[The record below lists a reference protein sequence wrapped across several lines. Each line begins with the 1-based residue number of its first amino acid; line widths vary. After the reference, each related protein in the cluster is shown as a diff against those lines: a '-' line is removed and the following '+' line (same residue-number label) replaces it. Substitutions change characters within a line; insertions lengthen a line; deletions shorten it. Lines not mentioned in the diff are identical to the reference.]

1 MKRLYY
7 LIQIFFLIQFGGI
20 VTIACTTGLAHSSA
34 TVTGSALLW
43 KNRDSGF
50 RNNEV
55 AFFKK
60 NDISCIG
67 IINAD
72 DTTQIWA
79 GVNNYGFAIMN
90 AESKDMAVP
99 GENTQFDDEGVWM
112 KTALMN
118 CKTVDDFENMLLET
132 NETGRKVTSN
142 FGVIDAAGNAVFFE
156 TGNHEYF
163 RFDSYN
169 PATPQASWLIRANF
183 ADSARSDEGY
193 GKIRCGRAVNLFKK
207 TVNHNHLSCEY
218 IISNVARDVHLP
230 DSLLPSNPKTASLRK
245 TQDTVNRYRTVS
257 SAVFDGVAENG
268 DPRFTTF
275 WCTLGEPVASISI
288 PLWVYSG
295 RVSSV
300 LDSVS
305 GSPLNLK
312 FQAIGRY
319 LYPEDKFIDMSRL
332 KRIQPLLDRGQRQI
346 FRKTQRALK
355 TWRKTN
361 LTPED
366 VALFQDQ
373 MAGIADK
380 TARKVLRLIKNK

>member
-7 LIQIFFLIQFGGI
+7 LIQIFFLIRISGI
-20 VTIACTTGLAHSSA
+20 ITIACTTGLAHSSA
-34 TVTGSALLW
+34 TATGSALLW

-55 AFFKK
+55 AFFRK
-60 NDISCIG
+60 NDISCMG

-112 KTALMN
+112 KTALLN
-118 CKTVDDFENMLLET
+118 CKTIDDFENMLIET

-142 FGVIDAAGNAVFFE
+142 FGVIDASGNAVFFE

-163 RFDSYN
+163 RFNSYN
-169 PATPQASWLIRANF
+169 PETPQDSWLIRANF

-193 GKIRCGRAVNLFKK
+193 GKIRYGRAANLFKK
-207 TVNHNHLSCEY
+207 AIDHNQLSCEY
-218 IISNVARDVHLP
+218 IISNIARDVHLP
-230 DSLLPSNPKTASLRK
+230 DSLLPSNTKTTSLRK

-257 SAVFDGVAENG
+257 SAVFDGC

-275 WCTLGEPVASISI
+275 WCTPGEPVASISI

-295 RVSSV
+295 RVPSV

-312 FQAIGRY
+312 FQEIRRY
-319 LYPEDKFIDMSRL
+319 LYPKDKLIDVSRL
-332 KRIQPLLDRGQRQI
+332 KRIQPLLDHGQKQI

-355 TWRKTN
+355 SWRKTN
-361 LTPED
+361 PTPED

-373 MAGIADK
+373 MAGIAVK
-380 TARKVLRLIKNK
+380 TARKVLRLIKNN